1 MHEKILWLLA
11 GATGTIILA
20 IAAWPE
26 FSSRSI
32 DPSVA
37 PPVAA
42 EPAPL
47 PQAVRV
53 EILNGCGV
61 SQVAARLTR
70 QARQVGLDV
79 IHEGNADHFGYQH
92 TLVIRRGGERRHAE
106 QVAAVLGIPHLI
118 DQQIEQDFRLA
129 DVTIIIGR
137 DFKRINLFR

>member
-11 GATGTIILA
+11 GATGTIILT
-20 IAAWPE
+20 IAAWPA
-26 FSSRSI
+26 FDSQSI

-37 PPVAA
+37 PLAA
-42 EPAPL
+42 AQPAPL
-47 PQAVRV
+47 QQAIRV

-61 SQVAARLTR
+61 PQAAARLTR
-70 QARQVGLDV
+70 RARQIGLDV

-92 TLVIRRGGERRHAE
+92 TLVIRRGGSPERAE

-118 DQQIEQDFRLA
+118 DQQVDQDFRLA
-129 DVTIIIGR
+129 DVTIVIGR

>member
-11 GATGTIILA
+11 AATSTVILT

-26 FSSRSI
+26 FRSQSI

-37 PPVAA
+37 PLAAA

-61 SQVAARLTR
+61 PRVAARLTR
-70 QARQVGLDV
+70 RARQVGLDV
-79 IHEGNADHFGYQH
+79 IDEGNADHFGYQH
-92 TLVIRRGGERRHAE
+92 TMVIRRGGDRQRAE

-118 DQQIEQDFRLA
+118 DQQVDQDFRLA
-129 DVTIIIGR
+129 DVTIVIGR
-137 DFKRINLFR
+137 DFKRIDLFR